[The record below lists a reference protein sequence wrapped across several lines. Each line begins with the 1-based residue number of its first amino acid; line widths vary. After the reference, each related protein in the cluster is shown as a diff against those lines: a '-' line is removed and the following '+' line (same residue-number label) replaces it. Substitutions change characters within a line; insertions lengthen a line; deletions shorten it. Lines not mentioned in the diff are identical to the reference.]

1 MGATAEGLM
10 RSRYTA
16 YVMGLESYLL
26 ATWAPRTRP
35 ASASVYDP
43 SLRWLGLRVV
53 TSHTD
58 AADQHATVEFV
69 ARSRREGKGQRHHE
83 MSRFERINGDWCYV
97 DGDLL

>member
-1 MGATAEGLM
+1 M

-26 ATWAPRTRP
+26 ATWAPQTRP
-35 ASASVYDP
+35 ESASANSP
-43 SLRWLGLRVV
+43 GLKWLGLRVV

-58 AADQHATVEFV
+58 ATGQQATVEFV
-69 ARSRREGKGQRHHE
+69 ARSRHDGKGQRHHE
-83 MSRFERINGDWCYV
+83 VSRFERIDGYWCYV